1 MHLGFDRLTYPGDS
15 VMQSLWN
22 STPLAFVAAYLAPAP
37 SQGYTGWMPAVP
49 TLRAMGWGI
58 APVYVGQQAGGGPGS
73 HTLTAAQ
80 GATDALD
87 ASMLAQSAGLDAGSV
102 VYLDVELGGTLAPEQ
117 MAYIVA
123 WVTAM
128 NGGSYRPGVYCSFSQ
143 SAAQIVASVGDIP
156 VWAFHPVVAGPATI
170 DLAAEGAPDPAG
182 SGFGSALVWQHKM
195 SLNGPVTLQWVDRDT
210 GAASSLVTVDLDTA
224 VCLDPS
230 NPVFPSPV
238 VTLVDPSSGAEGDT
252 VTVTGSDFSGA
263 TDVGFGFV
271 SAANVSFDSDV
282 QISAVVPGGLS
293 GLTVDVIVSNRWG
306 LQSNPG
312 MTFSG
317 T

>member
-49 TLRAMGWGI
+49 TLRTMGWGI
-58 APVYVGQQAGGGPGS
+58 APVYVGQQAAGSPGS

-87 ASMLAQSAGLDAGSV
+87 ATMLAQAAGLDAGSV

-117 MAYIVA
+117 ITYIVA

-128 NGGSYRPGVYCSFSQ
+128 NGGTYRPGVYCSFSQ
-143 SAAQIVASVGDIP
+143 TAAQIVANVGDIP
-156 VWAFHPVVAGPATI
+156 VWVFHPVVSGPANV
-170 DLAAEGAPDPAG
+170 DLALEGAPDPAG
-182 SGFGSALVWQHKM
+182 SGFGAALVWQHKM

-210 GAASSLVTVDLDTA
+210 GAAASLGPVDLDTA

-230 NPVFPSPV
+230 NPVFPTPTTTS
-238 VTLVDPSSGAEGDT
+238 VDPSSGAEGDT
-252 VTVTGSDFSGA
+252 VTVSGSDFGGA
-263 TDVGFGFV
+263 SDVGFGGV

-282 QISAVVPGGLS
+282 SISAVVPGGLS

-306 LQSNPG
+306 LQSDPG
-312 MTFSG
+312 TTFTG